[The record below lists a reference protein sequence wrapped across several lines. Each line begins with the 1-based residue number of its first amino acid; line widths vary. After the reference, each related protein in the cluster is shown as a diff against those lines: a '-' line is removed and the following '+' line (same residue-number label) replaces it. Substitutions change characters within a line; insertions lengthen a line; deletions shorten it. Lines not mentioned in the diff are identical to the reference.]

1 MKEDLSKKIVSFIEN
16 YYLINGYSPTIR
28 EICEKTGIKSTSTI
42 HSYLNKL
49 ASMGILEKTTQKS
62 RAITIKKA
70 ELSFRP
76 VPIIGRVTA
85 GEPIF
90 AEENLEGYFPLPEE
104 LNLGDEM
111 FILQVK
117 GESMINAGIFDKD
130 KIVVIGAGNVG
141 EAIAYTL
148 MVRVLAN
155 DIVLVDL
162 NEDRAK
168 IGWEGI
174 NQTLR
179 IPMDYYEKSMMDAS
193 VNTLKEFAKEL
204 DLL

>member
-130 KIVVIGAGNVG
+130 KIVVKRQNYAVNG
-141 EAIAYTL
+141 EIVVALIDDSATVKRYEKTKKS
-148 MVRVLAN
+148 VVLHPENTDFN
-155 DIVLVDL
+155 DIVIE
-162 NEDRAK
+162 NYENFK
-168 IGWEGI
+168 ILGVVVG
-174 NQTLR
+174 LYR
-179 IPMDYYEKSMMDAS
+179 R
-193 VNTLKEFAKEL
+193 F
-204 DLL
+204 